1 MPRLAI
7 WIGFYL
13 VCIEN
18 SAFRTSGYS
27 AEEELDDLDE
37 EPSGGRRMKEC
48 SKAWNASSPSTQS
61 HLWIETM
68 VVVDPSVRNR
78 FDTIEQA
85 QLYVQTLMQ
94 MTNDLLHHNSL
105 GTNLS
110 ISVREIVWISERE
123 SSALLWGP
131 SLIRSVHRFCKWA
144 LVNHYVKY
152 NYDHALLLSRNIV
165 QAAGISPLGH
175 MCHMQYSCTL
185 AEDSGF
191 FSAYPIAHE
200 IMHSLGIEHD
210 GDGNSCDQS
219 GRTGNIM
226 APLILSASHNH
237 HWSVCTRRK
246 LKKIR
251 SLNRLECLEDFPIGR
266 DQFAIDGFPGWQW
279 SLDEQCR
286 VSTGSNASRHCSKFG
301 EHPCRELWCFMPE
314 PIGKCSK
321 ILNHGMLDGT
331 TCGDGKECIR
341 GDCKEIQQPPLIST
355 VYDEY
360 EAWTT
365 CSRSCGTGTQY
376 RRKRCHGFR
385 VKATKTLI
393 CDTKHVEYRLCY
405 NEKATNCHTAVDD
418 REFQCSRYNQF
429 KLRGVFHTWLPVVNQ
444 SAPCQLLCR
453 SEQTEQILDA
463 RTAVRDGTPC
473 GYETPDARC
482 VQAQCVKFD
491 CLGVVNGKATRDR
504 CGTCQGDGSSCK
516 TIRHTLVRNLTH
528 AEGYPI
534 VHILPGF
541 VREIRLL
548 LNSSNHVLG
557 LFDTSRMKFLFRGDF
572 QTSTRNTT
580 TSTTRRVL
588 FGTEFTFQTFQT
600 ADGAYFSSVVATGPI
615 LGDMAVRIRQLVNNP
630 ENTKLI
636 LHIKYTVVENN

>member
-7 WIGFYL
+7 WIGLYL
-13 VCIEN
+13 ACIEN
-18 SAFRTSGYS
+18 SACSTSGYS
-27 AEEELDDLDE
+27 AEEGYDDLDE
-37 EPSGGRRMKEC
+37 EPSGGYRTKEC
-48 SKAWNASSPSTQS
+48 TKAWNTSNPATQS

-78 FDTIEQA
+78 FDTIQQA

-94 MTNDLLHHNSL
+94 MTNDLLHHTSL

-200 IMHSLGIEHD
+200 IMHSLGVEHD

-251 SLNRLECLEDFPIGR
+251 SLNRLECLEDFPVGH
-266 DQFAIDGFPGWQW
+266 DQFVIDGFPGWQW

-286 VSTGSNASRHCSKFG
+286 VSTGSNASRQCSKFG

-331 TCGDGKECIR
+331 TCGDGRECIR
-341 GDCKEIQQPPLIST
+341 GDCKEIQQPSLMST
-355 VYDEY
+355 IWDEY

-376 RRKRCHGFR
+376 RRKRCHNF
-385 VKATKTLI
+385 
-393 CDTKHVEYRLCY
+393 
-405 NEKATNCHTAVDD
+405 
-418 REFQCSRYNQF
+418 RYNQF

-482 VQAQCVKFD
+482 VQSQCVKFD

-504 CGTCQGDGSSCK
+504 CGACQGDGSSCK
-516 TIRHTLVRNLTH
+516 TIRHTLIRNC
-528 AEGYPI
+528 
-534 VHILPGF
+534 
-541 VREIRLL
+541 
-548 LNSSNHVLG
+548 
-557 LFDTSRMKFLFRGDF
+557 LFDISRMKSLFRGDF
-572 QTSTRNTT
+572 QMNERNSTA
-580 TSTTRRVL
+580 TTRRVL
-588 FGTEFTFQTFQT
+588 FGTEFTFRTFHT
-600 ADGAYFSSVVATGPI
+600 SDGAYFNSVMATGPI
-615 LGDMAVRIRQLVNNP
+615 LGDMAIRIRQLVNDP
-630 ENTKLI
+630 EKTELI
-636 LHIKYTVVENN
+636 LYIKYTVVNNS